1 MNIRNS
7 IFTLLF
13 STLLFSTLVSLM
25 PLNAKELN
33 QKPTIAASTFSLYDI
48 AKNIAADSAE
58 VFMIMP
64 FGVDAHSY
72 EPSPKQM
79 AKISKSALVL
89 YSGAGLEPWIEGFEF
104 KNRAVDISTFV
115 KLRELS
121 NDEDHEHHEHDDGHH
136 HSDHG
141 VDPHYWQD
149 PQNMILASNQ
159 ITKELIS
166 LFPQNKDFYTKN
178 RDAYVAMLQN
188 LDASYKAELSECKLD
203 TIIVN
208 HDAFSYIAQ
217 RYGFHAEA
225 LSGLSPEAEPS
236 AKDMIKLIKFI
247 KEHKVKVIFFEKFAN
262 EKTIRTIA
270 KEANVTADVLQPLGN
285 ITADEAKKNLG
296 YEDIMRINLQKISTS
311 LECK

>member
-1 MNIRNS
+1 
-7 IFTLLF
+7 
-13 STLLFSTLVSLM
+13 M
-25 PLNAKELN
+25 PLQADEIN

-89 YSGAGLEPWIEGFEF
+89 YSGAGLEPWIKGFEF
-104 KNRAVDISTFV
+104 KNRALDISNFV
-115 KLRELS
+115 ELRELLH
-121 NDEDHEHHEHDDGHH
+121 DEHDKHGHN
-136 HSDHG
+136 HSEHG
-141 VDPHYWQD
+141 ADPHYWQD
-149 PQNMILASNQ
+149 PQNMILATQQ
-159 ITKELIS
+159 IVKELIS
-166 LFPQNKDFYTKN
+166 LFPKN
-178 RDAYVAMLQN
+178 RDLYIKNGDTYVAMLQN
-188 LDASYKAELSECKLD
+188 LDASYRANLKECKLD

-208 HDAFSYIAQ
+208 HNAFSYLAN
-217 RYGFHAEA
+217 RYNFYTQA

-247 KEHKVKVIFFEKFAN
+247 KEHKVKVIFFEKFASQ
-262 EKTIRTIA
+262 KAIKAIA
-270 KEANVTADVLQPLGN
+270 KEANVNADVLQPLGN
-285 ITADEAKKNLG
+285 ITADEAKQNLG
-296 YEDIMRINLQKISTS
+296 YEDIMRINLEKISTA

>member
-1 MNIRNS
+1 MNIRNF
-7 IFTLLF
+7 IFTILF
-13 STLLFSTLVSLM
+13 STLISLI
-25 PLNAKELN
+25 PLSANESN

-48 AKNIAADSAE
+48 AKNIAANSAE

-79 AKISKSALVL
+79 AKISKSSLVL

-104 KNRAVDISTFV
+104 KNRALDISTFV

-121 NDEDHEHHEHDDGHH
+121 HDGHDHDHGHH
-136 HSDHG
+136 HGDHG

-149 PQNMILASNQ
+149 PQNMILAAEQ
-159 ITKELIS
+159 ITKELIT
-166 LFPQNKDFYTKN
+166 LFPQNRDIYTKN

-188 LDASYKAELSECKLD
+188 LDASYKSKLKECKLD

-208 HDAFSYIAQ
+208 HDAFSYLAQ

-247 KEHKVKVIFFEKFAN
+247 KEHRVKVVFFEKFAN
-262 EKTIRTIA
+262 EKAIKAIA
-270 KEANVTADVLQPLGN
+270 KEANVTSDVLQPLGN
-285 ITADEAKKNLG
+285 ITADEAKQNLT
-296 YEDIMRINLQKISTS
+296 YEDIMRINLQKISTA

>member
-1 MNIRNS
+1 MNFRNPL
-7 IFTLLF
+7 FATLFL
-13 STLLFSTLVSLM
+13 TLISLM
-25 PLNAKELN
+25 PLCAKELN

-79 AKISKSALVL
+79 AKISKSSLVL
-89 YSGAGLEPWIEGFEF
+89 YSGAGLEPWIENFEF
-104 KNRAVDISTFV
+104 KNRALDISTFV

-121 NDEDHEHHEHDDGHH
+121 HEDHDHGHH
-136 HSDHG
+136 HGEHG

-149 PQNMILASNQ
+149 PQNMILATNQ

-166 LFPQNKDFYTKN
+166 LFPQNRDTYTKN
-178 RDAYVAMLQN
+178 RDTYVAMLQN
-188 LDASYKAELSECKLD
+188 LDASYKAKLSECKLD
-203 TIIVN
+203 TIIVS
-208 HDAFSYIAQ
+208 HDAFSYLAQ
-217 RYGFHAEA
+217 RYNFHTEA

-236 AKDMIKLIKFI
+236 AKGMIKLINFI
-247 KEHKVKVIFFEKFAN
+247 KEHKVKVVFFEKFAN
-262 EKTIRTIA
+262 EKTIRAIA

-285 ITADEAKKNLG
+285 ITADEAKQNLS
-296 YEDIMRINLQKISTS
+296 YEDIMRINLQKISTA

>member
-1 MNIRNS
+1 MNLRNT
-7 IFTLLF
+7 ILTALF
-13 STLLFSTLVSLM
+13 STLISLV
-25 PLNAKELN
+25 PLQADESK
-33 QKPTIAASTFSLYDI
+33 QKPRIAASTFSLYDI
-48 AKNIAADSAE
+48 AKNIAGDSAE

-79 AKISKSALVL
+79 AKISKSSLVL
-89 YSGAGLEPWIEGFEF
+89 YSGAGLEPWIDGFEF
-104 KNRAVDISTFV
+104 KNRAVDISGFV
-115 KLRELS
+115 NLRELS
-121 NDEDHEHHEHDDGHH
+121 DNHHKHAQHH
-136 HSDHG
+136 LGHG

-149 PQNMILASNQ
+149 PQNMILASTQ

-166 LFPQNKDFYTKN
+166 LFPKN
-178 RDAYVAMLQN
+178 RDIYIKNRDTYIEMLKN
-188 LDASYKAELSECKLD
+188 LGSSYEAKLKECKLD

-208 HDAFSYIAQ
+208 HNAFSYLAK
-217 RYGFHAEA
+217 RYNFHTEA

-262 EKTIRTIA
+262 EKTIRAIA
-270 KEANVTADVLQPLGN
+270 KESNVSADVLQPLGN
-285 ITADEAKKNLG
+285 ITADEAEKNLG
-296 YEDIMRINLQKISTS
+296 YEDIMKLNLQKISTA